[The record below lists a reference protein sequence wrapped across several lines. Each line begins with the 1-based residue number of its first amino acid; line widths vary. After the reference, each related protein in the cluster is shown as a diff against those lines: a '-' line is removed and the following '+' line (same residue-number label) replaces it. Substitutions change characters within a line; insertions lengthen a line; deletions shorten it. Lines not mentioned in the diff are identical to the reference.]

1 MCFTLLKALRWLS
14 IALWTVLVWP
24 KWIVRFSASGFLS
37 SWHLIDLY
45 TLASFQLFQIFLAW
59 DTSIDQTSYPIQSR
73 LGIFN
78 WSRVFDLW
86 CWRRLLRV
94 PWTARRSKQS
104 LLREIHPEYSLEGL
118 MLKVKLQYFDHLTW
132 RADSLEKTLMLG
144 KIEGRRI
151 RRWQRIRGL
160 NGITDSMDMS
170 LNKIWEIVKDRDAWY
185 AAFHGVRVGH
195 ALAAEQKQHRVFFS
209 SLFMNSFQFQLTI
222 LIGFSARLKTP
233 WSFQESLY

>member
-118 MLKVKLQYFDHLTW
+118 MLKVNKVLSKCCCPRENGYMHKDVCIFSKYREVQWKTVSLSYHFMVYRALQP
-132 RADSLEKTLMLG
+132 
-144 KIEGRRI
+144 
-151 RRWQRIRGL
+151 QP
-160 NGITDSMDMS
+160 NGN
-170 LNKIWEIVKDRDAWY
+170 LK
-185 AAFHGVRVGH
+185 H
-195 ALAAEQKQHRVFFS
+195 S
-209 SLFMNSFQFQLTI
+209 SS
-222 LIGFSARLKTP
+222 
-233 WSFQESLY
+233 